1 MMLNK
6 ILQYRKGRA
15 PGDKKCYALN
25 TSGGYISGLLKPYPE
40 YSSLWRPVSTCT
52 ESGRLMIPETDRAYI
67 AGLFDGEGSIY
78 FAKRPEKKKKHKG
91 DGYRTSISQRI
102 SMEVTMTDKSV
113 IKWIHEVLGVGTVV
127 KKPRKGL
134 RKDGTKYLMQWKWRC
149 TFRDAFYVCCLLW
162 PHAHTK
168 LPKIQQIL
176 DHYSGKLM
184 NDKVVSLEEYKIKM
198 ALE

>member
-1 MMLNK
+1 MTITNE
-6 ILQYRKGRA
+6 QA
-15 PGDKKCYALN
+15 
-25 TSGGYISGLLKPYPE
+25 
-40 YSSLWRPVSTCT
+40 
-52 ESGRLMIPETDRAYI
+52 AYI

-91 DGYRTSISQRI
+91 PGFRYSNSQRI
-102 SMEVTMTDKSV
+102 SMEITMTDQSV
-113 IKWIHEVLGVGTVV
+113 LKWVHEVLGVGTLN

-134 RKDGTKYLMQWKWRC
+134 RKDGTKFLMQYKWRC
-149 TFRDAFYVCCLLW
+149 TFRDAFYVCCVLW

-168 LPKIQQIL
+168 LPKIQQII
-176 DHYSGKLM
+176 DHYSGKVM

>member
-1 MMLNK
+1 MTITNE
-6 ILQYRKGRA
+6 QA
-15 PGDKKCYALN
+15 
-25 TSGGYISGLLKPYPE
+25 
-40 YSSLWRPVSTCT
+40 
-52 ESGRLMIPETDRAYI
+52 AYI

-91 DGYRTSISQRI
+91 PGYRTSISQRI
-102 SMEVTMTDKSV
+102 SMEITMTDKSV
-113 IKWIHEVLGVGTVV
+113 LKWVHEVLGVGTLN
-127 KKPRKGL
+127 KKPRKGF

-149 TFRDAFYVCCLLW
+149 TFRDAFYVCCILW

-168 LPKIQQIL
+168 LPKIQQII

-184 NDKVVSLEEYKIKM
+184 NDKVVSLEDYKIKM

>member
-1 MMLNK
+1 MTITNE
-6 ILQYRKGRA
+6 QA
-15 PGDKKCYALN
+15 
-25 TSGGYISGLLKPYPE
+25 
-40 YSSLWRPVSTCT
+40 
-52 ESGRLMIPETDRAYI
+52 AYI

-91 DGYRTSISQRI
+91 PGYRTSISQRI
-102 SMEVTMTDKSV
+102 SMEVTMTDQSV
-113 IKWIHEVLGVGTVV
+113 IKWIHEVLGVGTVN

-149 TFRDAFYVCCLLW
+149 TFRDAFYVCCILW

-168 LPKIQQIL
+168 LPKIQQII

-184 NDKVVSLEEYKIKM
+184 NDKVVSLDEYKIKM
-198 ALE
+198 AME